1 MSLIPEH
8 KPPGTANACFKEQKA
23 QENPEGHPWKR
34 ERDRHVPRDEVPL
47 HIYIPEEGLAM
58 EEGHIQACQRLG
70 TGAMH
75 RARGGEIQS
84 KEEKTP
90 GPQISRLF
98 KTR

>member
-1 MSLIPEH
+1 MHASKNKRPKKIQRVIPGRGR
-8 KPPGTANACFKEQKA
+8 GTATSQ
-23 QENPEGHPWKR
+23 
-34 ERDRHVPRDEVPL
+34 RDEVPL